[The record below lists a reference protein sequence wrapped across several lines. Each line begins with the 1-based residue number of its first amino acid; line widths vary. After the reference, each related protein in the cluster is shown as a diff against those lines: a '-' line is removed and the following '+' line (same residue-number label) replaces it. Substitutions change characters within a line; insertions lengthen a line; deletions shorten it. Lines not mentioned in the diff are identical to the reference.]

1 MEIKIITAFKNA
13 LDYIIQAE
21 LNNYDSSNLWYKHM
35 VDPFWND
42 LAKWASFN
50 ISNRKPAPIKNIN
63 TLNASPPVGGL
74 GYFRLRHS
82 LRSLPCPIPPQFAS
96 PAFGSQSPYTDWQ
109 TIVLKPGTLDE
120 IGAKID

>member
-74 GYFRLRHS
+74 GYVRLCHS
-82 LRSLPCPIPPQFAS
+82 LRSPPIPHSATVCQPCLWFA
-96 PAFGSQSPYTDWQ
+96 
-109 TIVLKPGTLDE
+109 KPLYGLANHRFKTGNVRRDR
-120 IGAKID
+120 G